1 MGLFSKK
8 TTQQPIPEEQRV
20 EQAYL
25 AGMTTLRDL
34 IAPSSL
40 EIFSNYFRLGTKFGR
55 TLYVYGY
62 PRQVHTGWLSPLINI
77 DEILD
82 ISMFIYPVDTQTIL
96 KNLTKKVTQLEASLA
111 INSEKGKTRDPALEA
126 AIIDAEQLRDQL
138 QIGAERFFRF
148 GLYVTLYADSV
159 AELR

>member
-62 PRQVHTGWLSPLINI
+62 PRQVHTGRSRSEERRVGKECRSRWSP
-77 DEILD
+77 
-82 ISMFIYPVDTQTIL
+82 YH
-96 KNLTKKVTQLEASLA
+96 
-111 INSEKGKTRDPALEA
+111 
-126 AIIDAEQLRDQL
+126 
-138 QIGAERFFRF
+138 
-148 GLYVTLYADSV
+148 
-159 AELR
+159 